1 MVNQQFSTSFFLV
14 HPFKYVSLGK
24 LGNNLEDFV
33 AKYKYIALL
42 KDIYKNII
50 FLCVGMI
57 EVKSRNPL
65 GTYVFYG
72 FDRYVLKILE
82 TY

>member
-1 MVNQQFSTSFFLV
+1 MYWNVHKFHCPTIHLNPLRISGENWEITSGILLQST
-14 HPFKYVSLGK
+14 
-24 LGNNLEDFV
+24 FV
-33 AKYKYIALL
+33 
-42 KDIYKNII
+42 KDIYKRTLF
-50 FLCVGMI
+50 FLCVGML

-72 FDRYVLKILE
+72 FDRYVLKTLE